1 MKILVNCALP
11 YASGPLHL
19 GHIAG
24 AYLGA
29 DIFVRF
35 QRMAGNEVLF
45 VSGSD
50 EYGTPITIRAD
61 KEGKSPKEIADFYHN
76 DHLNTFRSLDINFD
90 IFSRTTE
97 EIHSETVSEFFLEL
111 LRKGYLVERS
121 MIAPYCPGC
130 GRFMPDRYITGTC
143 PNCGYK
149 DARGDQ
155 CDECGKTLDAKDL
168 INPICSICGDVPE
181 FRETN
186 HFFLRLDLLQDRL
199 LQWIDAKRDWR
210 SNVVNF
216 TRNFISSGLRERPI
230 TRDIE
235 WGVRIPLEGY
245 DHKRI
250 YVWFEALIGYLSA
263 AKLYFRGTPNPDEWK
278 AYWQDGE
285 VPSYYFMGKDNIE
298 FHTIIWPAMLMG
310 KEGLN
315 LPSRVIANEY
325 LRFRGE
331 KFSKS
336 RGIGFSVD
344 DILKLAQ
351 KDYVRY
357 YMASNLPEGGDT
369 NFSME
374 ELVDRVNTEYIDKF
388 GNFINRIVSFSAA
401 HFQEISVNSDYD
413 EDDRS
418 MMDFAKEKFLAWK
431 SALSDAQIK
440 KGLQEWLDLVKYANS
455 YFNRSKPWAL
465 IKSDGEGCMR
475 KLYVSLGVAKIL
487 ADMIYPYTPSSSMM
501 IRRMLGLPGIEPS
514 AREENIFSVQSFR
527 PVKGE
532 PPFRKLDVTAAN
544 PNSMDLVVG
553 KVLEVSDHPN
563 ADTLYLIRVSFGDS
577 ETGIVSGL
585 RDHYTR
591 EQLLGMKIIVVR
603 NLKRAR
609 IRGQDSNGMLLAA
622 DNGKVVKVLSVP
634 EGVPEGSRV
643 TIGGY
648 PYNGKGTITID
659 EVHAYSMAAE
669 CSSGACRV
677 EASID
682 GKKGYLEVMG
692 DFVYVSEKVENGS
705 EVR

>member
-1 MKILVNCALP
+1 M
-11 YASGPLHL
+11 
-19 GHIAG
+19 
-24 AYLGA
+24 YL
-29 DIFVRF
+29 
-35 QRMAGNEVLF
+35 
-45 VSGSD
+45 
-50 EYGTPITIRAD
+50 
-61 KEGKSPKEIADFYHN
+61 
-76 DHLNTFRSLDINFD
+76 
-90 IFSRTTE
+90 
-97 EIHSETVSEFFLEL
+97 
-111 LRKGYLVERS
+111 
-121 MIAPYCPGC
+121 
-130 GRFMPDRYITGTC
+130 
-143 PNCGYK
+143 
-149 DARGDQ
+149 
-155 CDECGKTLDAKDL
+155 
-168 INPICSICGDVPE
+168 
-181 FRETN
+181 
-186 HFFLRLDLLQDRL
+186 
-199 LQWIDAKRDWR
+199 
-210 SNVVNF
+210 
-216 TRNFISSGLRERPI
+216 
-230 TRDIE
+230 
-235 WGVRIPLEGY
+235 
-245 DHKRI
+245 
-250 YVWFEALIGYLSA
+250 
-263 AKLYFRGTPNPDEWK
+263 
-278 AYWQDGE
+278 
-285 VPSYYFMGKDNIE
+285 SYYFMGKDNIE

-401 HFQEISVNSDYD
+401 HFQEISVSSDYD

-465 IKSDGEGCMR
+465 IKSDSEGCMR
-475 KLYVSLGVAKIL
+475 KLYVSLSVAKIL
-487 ADMIYPYTPSSSMM
+487 TDMIYPYTPSSSML
-501 IRRMLGLPGIEPS
+501 IRRMIGLPESKPS
-514 AREENIFSVQSFR
+514 AMEDNLFTTQSFR

-553 KVLEVSDHPN
+553 KVVEVSDHPN

-669 CSSGACRV
+669 CSFGACRV